1 MNQGWKLFFRQP
13 ESRNFH
19 QIKMSVLKTTGRLK
33 TLIELTVNQ
42 VWKWQIDGT
51 ALNSS
56 GTRGT
61 AGGFDGVSE
70 PQGLYC
76 LNYSLYCFG
85 MVRGRKISFV
95 ISFNLSLVHKT
106 IDYPHPSPL
115 QNIHWMFLNLKS
127 LPHTKNLP

>member
-1 MNQGWKLFFRQP
+1 MCLLWIFISIISYSLRFW
-13 ESRNFH
+13 
-19 QIKMSVLKTTGRLK
+19 IKVEKYFLAGNSQFSSDKDVSFEVLYRETTGRLK

-61 AGGFDGVSE
+61 AGGCEGVSE

-76 LNYSLYCFG
+76 
-85 MVRGRKISFV
+85 IS
-95 ISFNLSLVHKT
+95 
-106 IDYPHPSPL
+106 
-115 QNIHWMFLNLKS
+115 
-127 LPHTKNLP
+127 